1 MRWLRSLAGRFDPF
15 GLVALLL
22 AGIILWLVAAM
33 PLAQTVEGIVET
45 SSISFD
51 LREPSQVGV
60 ADQPAGFLAETVRE
74 LRISGLQAPVSFPLK
89 GETVELKQGQQVEFQ
104 PLAGGSFLM
113 KLQLPPGTR
122 VENLHGEVDSLSG
135 IGRQE
140 LVMDL
145 RSPTGAKPA
154 STTPV
159 ELIITPPAAPEI
171 SGARPAGGQ
180 PAEPMGGLK
189 AVQSGE
195 GGTDR
200 RLPTP
205 DGTFSL
211 LLRGDARLRLRLA
224 DPSVVFEPNLPVNNV
239 QFSTVKPSAFDQ
251 KPVLLSSVRQGKL
264 HYGRGEPLELRRNQF
279 LRVDAPGIQ
288 ELTDLRMLSND
299 NAPELT
305 VSISGQ
311 THRLTA
317 GLSPNRASTVLNGTL
332 LSRHLSPEQITNFY
346 AVLAGVIGSMVVVFF
361 RAY

>member
-1 MRWLRSLAGRFDPF
+1 LAGRFDPW

-22 AGIILWLVAAM
+22 AGIILWMVAAM
-33 PLAQTVEGIVET
+33 PLEQTVEGTVET

-51 LREPSQVGV
+51 LRQPSQDGA
-60 ADQPAGFLAETVRE
+60 ADQPTGFLKETVRE
-74 LRISGLQAPVSFPLK
+74 LRISGLRTPVSFPLK
-89 GETVELKQGQQVEFQ
+89 GETVELGQGQKVDFQ
-104 PLAGGSFLM
+104 PMASGSFLM

-135 IGRQE
+135 TGPRE

-145 RSPTGAKPA
+145 RSPAGPKPA
-154 STTPV
+154 SSTPV

-180 PAEPMGGLK
+180 PAEPMSGLM
-189 AVQSGE
+189 AVQSGA
-195 GGTDR
+195 GGSDR

-239 QFSTVKPSAFDQ
+239 KFSTVRPSAFDQ
-251 KPVLLSSVRQGKL
+251 KPLLLSSVRQGKL

-279 LRVDAPGIQ
+279 LRVGAPGIL
-288 ELTDLRMLSND
+288 ELTDLRMLKN
-299 NAPELT
+299 ELI

-311 THRLTA
+311 TQRLTT
-317 GLSPNRASTVLNGTL
+317 GLSPDRASTVLNGTL
-332 LSRHLSPEQITNFY
+332 LSRDLSPEQITNFY
-346 AVLAGVIGSMVVVFF
+346 AVLAGVIGSMVVLFF